1 MSWNDREA
9 WHIDHRRPVTSFDLT
24 RGIERIVCFH
34 YTNLHPMWSEQN
46 IKKHASFNTN
56 EFGWEWDGSKW
67 IEKV

>member
-1 MSWNDREA
+1 M
-9 WHIDHRRPVTSFDLT
+9 TSFDLT
-24 RGIERIVCFH
+24 RGIERIMCFH